1 MRLKDRADGVTDKV
15 EKHFLRLYIAGTT
28 VQSRQAINNLKQIC
42 ETHLQGHYE
51 LEVVDIFENP
61 QLAEGDRIIAVP
73 TLIKR
78 LPEPV
83 QRVIGDLSERD
94 KVLVGLD
101 IMPVE

>member
-1 MRLKDRADGVTDKV
+1 MRLKDRADPTAENA
-15 EKHFLRLYIAGTT
+15 EKFVLRLYIAGTT

-42 ETHLQGHYE
+42 ETHLQGHYD

-61 QLAEGDRIIAVP
+61 KLAEGDRIIAVP

-83 QRVIGDLSERD
+83 RRVVGDLSERD

-101 IMPVE
+101 IMPLE

>member
-1 MRLKDRADGVTDKV
+1 MRLKDRADGVTDKA
-15 EKHFLRLYIAGTT
+15 EKYLLRLYIAGTT

-42 ETHLQGHYE
+42 ETHLQGRYD

-83 QRVIGDLSERD
+83 QRVVGDLSERD